1 MYEFED
7 IDKPKLSPSFSDDII
22 LPGLLSITS

>member
-7 IDKPKLSPSFSDDII
+7 IDKPKWSPSFSDII